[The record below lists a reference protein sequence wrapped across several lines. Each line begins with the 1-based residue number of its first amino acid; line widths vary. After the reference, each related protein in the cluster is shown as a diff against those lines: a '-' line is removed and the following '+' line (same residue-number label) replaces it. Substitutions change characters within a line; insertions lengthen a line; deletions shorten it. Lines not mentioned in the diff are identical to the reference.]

1 MKKMNENPI
10 VGFPREWASFFERH
24 PQFPQALKNLQMAI
38 DKIFNNQA
46 NLNIQADKVVFF
58 MGRLCV
64 EDFNEIFLLAAN
76 GYGFG
81 ALKLL
86 RGLYENT
93 VTSSYIAK
101 NQDQADV
108 FLAYHHIHRGKLF
121 KHAKVFFGELEKYLD
136 AKEINEANEEFEK
149 HKDKFQRI
157 SCKTCKT
164 TTLMHSWSKLDLV
177 SMAKKT
183 DLDHLYFPGFFHPT
197 LQAHATAAAVINR
210 LKSSNYGEIAFDE
223 GSQPD
228 VADKALVIAHNLII
242 RVLDL
247 QNDYFNLK
255 FENQIKTINNDFQ
268 SVWRD
273 EEI

>member
-10 VGFPREWASFFERH
+10 VGFPKEWASFFERH
-24 PQFPQALKNLQMAI
+24 PQYPQALNNLQMAF
-38 DKIFNNQA
+38 DKIFIRQA
-46 NLNIQADKVVFF
+46 DLRNHADKVVFF
-58 MGRLCV
+58 MGRLCA

-81 ALKLL
+81 ALKLV
-86 RGLYENT
+86 RGIYENT
-93 VTSSYIAK
+93 VTSAYLAK
-101 NQDQADV
+101 NQDQAED
-108 FLAYHHIHRGKLF
+108 FLLYHHIHRGKLF
-121 KHAKVFFGELEKYLD
+121 KHAQLFFGDLEKFLE

-149 HKDKFQRI
+149 HKAKFQRV

-210 LKSSNYGEIAFDE
+210 LKSTDDGDITFDG

-228 VADKALVIAHNLII
+228 IADKALVIAHNLII

-247 QNDYFNLK
+247 QNDYFSLK
-255 FENQIKTINNDFQ
+255 FENELEAINKDFQ
-268 SVWRD
+268 AVWGD
-273 EEI
+273 KDK